1 MYSRNHDRLNLMISF
16 GNSIVFSPKYLLIL
30 ISIFCLTIARP
41 TFAQTLDI
49 EKLHGLKPRAI
60 GPAGMS
66 GRVTAI
72 DVVLSNPDIIYVG
85 TASGGLWKSTS
96 AGVAWKP
103 IFDEQKVASI
113 GDVAVVQCNPDVIWI
128 GTGEGNPRNSQT
140 NGNGV
145 YKSLN
150 GGKTWQHLGLD
161 NTRSIH
167 RLIVHPDNPDIVY
180 VAAMGS
186 AWGENPERGI
196 YKTTDAGK
204 TWQKILYVDDK
215 TGAADLVMDPS
226 NPNKLIAAMWQY
238 RRWPWFFKSG
248 GSGSGLYVTY
258 DGGETWQRRTSKDGL
273 PKGDLGRIGIAIA
286 PSDPKIIYA
295 LIESKKNALY
305 RSEDGGYKWKKVS
318 DKNIGNRPFYYAEIY
333 VDPKNENR
341 IYNLYSVVTVSE
353 DGGKTFETILP
364 YARVHPDHHAWWI
377 HPQDADFIIDG
388 NDGGLAISKD
398 RGKTWRFVENLPLAQ
413 FYHINFDMEFPYNV
427 YGGMQ
432 DNGSWRGPS
441 YVWRY
446 GGIRNTYWEEVC
458 FGDGFDVVPDQ
469 SDPKY
474 VYAMSQGGNL
484 RRYDLETGQQK
495 FIRPIHPDNIPL
507 RFNWN
512 AGIAHDPFNKTT
524 IYYGSQFLHK
534 SNDCGDSWEIISPD
548 LTTNDPEKQKQLESG
563 GLTFDVTDAEN
574 FTTIISIVASP
585 VKEGVIWV
593 GTDDGNV
600 QITQDGGKT
609 WTNVVNNIKGVPKGT
624 WVPQITASTYNAG
637 GAFVVFD
644 NHRRNDWTP
653 YVYHTNNFGKSWKRL
668 ADENKVWGYALAIAQ
683 DPIESKLLLLGTE
696 FGLYVSIDGGENWSK
711 WKEGFPTVSTMDLLI
726 HPREND
732 LVIGTF
738 GRSAY
743 ILDDI
748 QPLRVLAQNGPATL
762 DQKLRLFKIPDAY
775 QVVYKRA
782 SGTRFAAEAEFS
794 GENKPYGALI
804 SFIFNPKNEKAKEA
818 GDKKTK
824 DSSEVGTETEKDSI
838 QIEILNGAGQVIR
851 SFKVAAKAGLNRC
864 TWELERKG
872 VRRPS
877 RPKPKPNTPEPQGAK
892 VLPGKY
898 LVRIVYEDEKDSTWV
913 NVIIDPR
920 ISTSEAD
927 IQSREQM
934 IKQSMELTQIATD
947 AADRLREAKK
957 TIQLI
962 SSRIKEREDE
972 VANKIKE
979 KGKAIQD
986 SLKTL
991 LELINPREVQGIR
1004 RDPTIIS
1011 SRMRLTTS
1019 YIQSSYDAPGQMAN
1033 LSFKQAKESLQEALL
1048 KINDFFSKEWAEYQN
1063 LVEDSGLSFFES
1075 YQPFELQ

>member
-1 MYSRNHDRLNLMISF
+1 MYSLNQDRFNKIPSS
-16 GNSIVFSPKYLLIL
+16 GTRIVFHTRYFLIF
-30 ISIFCLTIARP
+30 ISLFILTIVRP
-41 TFAQTLDI
+41 NFAQKLDM

-72 DVVLSNPDIIYVG
+72 EVVSGDPEIIYVG
-85 TASGGLWKSTS
+85 TASGGLWKSSS
-96 AGVAWKP
+96 AGVTWKP
-103 IFDEQKVASI
+103 IFDDQKVASI
-113 GDVAVVQCNPDVIWI
+113 GDVTVVQSNPDVIWV

-150 GGKTWQHLGLD
+150 GGKTWQHLGLE

-204 TWQKILYVDDK
+204 TWKKILYIDDK

-226 NPNKLIAAMWQY
+226 NPNKLIAAMWEY

-248 GSGSGLYVTY
+248 GSGSGLFVTF
-258 DGGETWQRRTSKDGL
+258 DGGETWKQRTHEDGL

-305 RSEDGGYKWKKVS
+305 RSEDGGYKWKKVAE
-318 DKNIGNRPFYYAEIY
+318 KNIGNRPFYYAEIY

-341 IYNLYSVVTVSE
+341 VYNLYSVVTVSE
-353 DGGKTFETILP
+353 DGGKTFETLIP

-377 HPQDADFIIDG
+377 HPQDSDFIIDG
-388 NDGGLAISKD
+388 NDGGLAISND
-398 RGKTWRFVENLPLAQ
+398 RGKTWRFIENLPLAQ
-413 FYHINFDMEFPYNV
+413 CYHINVDMEFPYNV

-432 DNGSWRGPS
+432 DNGSWCGPS
-441 YVWRY
+441 QVWRH
-446 GGIRNTYWEEVC
+446 GGIRNTYWEEVG

-469 SDPKY
+469 SDPRY
-474 VYAMSQGGNL
+474 GYAMSQGGNL

-495 FIRPIHPDNIPL
+495 FIRPIHPDNIAL

-512 AGIAHDPFNKTT
+512 AGIAPDPFNKTT
-524 IYYGSQFLHK
+524 IYYGSQFVHK

-563 GLTFDVTDAEN
+563 GLTFDVTAAEN
-574 FTTIISIVASP
+574 FTTIISLAPSP

-624 WVPQITASTYNAG
+624 WIPQITASTYDAG
-637 GAFVVFD
+637 EAFVVFD
-644 NHRRNDWTP
+644 NHRRNDWIP

-668 ADENKVWGYALAIAQ
+668 ADENKVWGFALAIAQ
-683 DPIESKLLLLGTE
+683 DPIEPKLLFLGTE
-696 FGLYVSIDGGENWSK
+696 FGLYVSIDGGDNWSK
-711 WKEGFPTVSTMDLLI
+711 WKEGYPTVSTMDLLI
-726 HPREND
+726 HPREHD

-748 QPLRVLAQNGPATL
+748 QPLRELAQTGPATL
-762 DQKLRLFKIPDAY
+762 NKTLHFFKVADAY

-794 GENKPYGALI
+794 GENKPYGAII
-804 SFIFNPKNEKAKEA
+804 SFVFNPKNATVKEVT
-818 GDKKTK
+818 DQKTNDSTETLADTKK
-824 DSSEVGTETEKDSI
+824 DSV
-838 QIEILNGAGQVIR
+838 QIEILNEGRQVIR
-851 SFKVAAKAGLNRC
+851 SFKVAAKVGLNR
-864 TWELERKG
+864 TNWELERKG
-872 VRRPS
+872 VRQPS
-877 RPKPKPNTPEPQGAK
+877 RPKPKPNAPEPQGAK
-892 VLPGKY
+892 VLPGVY
-898 LVRIVYEDEKDSTWV
+898 LIRISYKDITDSTSV
-913 NVIIDPR
+913 NVILDPR
-920 ISTSEAD
+920 IPMSED
-927 IQSREQM
+927 NIQSREQM
-934 IKQSMELTQIATD
+934 IKQMMHLTQISTD

-962 SSRIKEREDE
+962 SGRIKEREDE
-972 VANKIKE
+972 VAKKIKE
-979 KGKAIQD
+979 KGKVIQD
-986 SLKTL
+986 SLKNL

-1004 RDPTIIS
+1004 RDPAIIS
-1011 SRMRLTTS
+1011 SRLRLTNS
-1019 YIQSSYDAPGQMAN
+1019 YIQSSYDAPGQMVD
-1033 LSFKQAKESLQEALL
+1033 LSYQQAKASLQETLQ
-1048 KINDFFSKEWAEYQN
+1048 KINSFFTREWVEYQT
-1063 LVEDSGLSFFES
+1063 LVEDSELSFFES
-1075 YQPFELQ
+1075 YKPFELQ